1 MSVNVLIISHENV
14 GAALL
19 DAAVNTLGF
28 CPLSADSLPIWGNC
42 DPEEMLEAAR
52 KKIQALDTGEGV
64 LVLTDLYGS
73 TPSNIACRLAQENNA
88 RVVTGV
94 NLPMLIRVLN
104 YPKLCLDELAEKA
117 QSGGREGI
125 MDCKKF
131 D

>member
-1 MSVNVLIISHENV
+1 MTVNVLIISHENV

-28 CPLSADSLPIWGNC
+28 CPLSADNLPIWGHC
-42 DPEEMLEAAR
+42 DPEAMLDLAR
-52 KKIQALDTGEGV
+52 KKVEALDTGDGV
-64 LVLTDLYGS
+64 LILTDLYGS
-73 TPSNIACRLAQENNA
+73 TPSNIACRLGQETNA
-88 RVVTGV
+88 NVITGV

-104 YPKLCLDELAEKA
+104 YPKLSMEELVEKA